1 VDDDNQRFYK
11 NNEHAIE
18 KIMENMVDWV
28 LFATFWCSETVAEA
42 DDCAEEDEE
51 FDMYWTNPPLSS
63 DVVVVAC
70 GAEVVAATVISG
82 SAATL

>member
-1 VDDDNQRFYK
+1 
-11 NNEHAIE
+11 
-18 KIMENMVDWV
+18 
-28 LFATFWCSETVAEA
+28 
-42 DDCAEEDEE
+42 
-51 FDMYWTNPPLSS
+51 MYWTNPPLSS